1 MKPSSTR
8 LMASLLL
15 AAVAL
20 VLPQQASAQDDV
32 EMTGYANIYVRV
44 KAAPQGGGQVFPF
57 YQEST
62 VKAWRDSWDFK
73 QPVAVGSILN
83 SPFTILYLYAKPNE
97 AEGYAFGGW
106 YLDDGDGVFDM
117 DKDELM
123 GETPEYIS
131 MAALD
136 DDVTI

>member
-1 MKPSSTR
+1 MKTISTR

-83 SPFTILYLYAKPNE
+83 SPFTILYLTVQLCLWRLVSRRWRRRLRHGQGRAHGRDARIHQHGSPR
-97 AEGYAFGGW
+97 
-106 YLDDGDGVFDM
+106 
-117 DKDELM
+117 
-123 GETPEYIS
+123 
-131 MAALD
+131 
-136 DDVTI
+136 